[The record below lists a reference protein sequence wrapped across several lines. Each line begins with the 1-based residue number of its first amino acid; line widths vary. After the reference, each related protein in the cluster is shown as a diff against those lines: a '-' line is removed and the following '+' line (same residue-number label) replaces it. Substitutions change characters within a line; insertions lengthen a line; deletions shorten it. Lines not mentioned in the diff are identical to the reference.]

1 VRPAVYAN
9 GVTVQIGA
17 RRIVDDC
24 DLTVGRGDWM
34 TVVGPNGAGK
44 TTLLRALAGLL
55 PSTGRIE
62 LLGTSLGAL
71 SVRERARRVAFVP
84 QAPQLPSAMSVGH
97 YVLLGRTAHLPP
109 FSGESARDYDV
120 VERSLEQLDLTA
132 LGDRPLDTLSGGER
146 QRAVL
151 ARGLAQE
158 APVLFLDEPTTALD
172 IGHQQDILDLVDRL
186 RRELALTVVSTM
198 HDLTLTAQYGDHLV
212 LMDHGRVVIS
222 GPPVQVLT
230 DAQLRKHY
238 GARVDVIR
246 HNGSL
251 VIVPW
256 REPAAKEGT
265 P

>member
-1 VRPAVYAN
+1 VYAN
-9 GVTVQIGA
+9 GVTVHIGR
-17 RRIVDDC
+17 RRILDDC
-24 DLTVGRGDWM
+24 DVTVGGGDWI

-44 TTLLRALAGLL
+44 TTLLRALAGLI
-55 PSTGRIE
+55 PSTGRVE
-62 LLGTSLGAL
+62 LLGTALSAL

-84 QAPQLPSAMSVGH
+84 QSPQLPSAMNVSH
-97 YVLLGRTAHLPP
+97 YVLLGRTAHLRP
-109 FSGESARDYDV
+109 FTAESAHDYEV
-120 VERSLEQLDLTA
+120 IERALEQLDLTS
-132 LGDRPLDTLSGGER
+132 LGDRPLQTLSGGER

-172 IGHQQDILDLVDRL
+172 IRHQQGILDLVDRL
-186 RRELALTVVSTM
+186 RRELDLTVVSTM
-198 HDLTLTAQYGDHLV
+198 HDLTLTAQYGDQLV
-212 LMDHGRVVIS
+212 LMERGRVVTS

-230 DAQLRKHY
+230 STQLRKHY

-256 REPAAKEGT
+256 REPASKEGT